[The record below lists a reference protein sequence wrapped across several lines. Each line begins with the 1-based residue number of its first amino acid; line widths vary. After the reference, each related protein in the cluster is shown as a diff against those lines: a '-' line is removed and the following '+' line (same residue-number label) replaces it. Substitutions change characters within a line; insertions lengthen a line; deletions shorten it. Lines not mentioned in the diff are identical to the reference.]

1 MDQSLEKIKVRQVE
15 SLKSKFKLFFEKH
28 ILEKEFFQNRIV
40 LWLLAL
46 NVIANVINWIA
57 IAIFIN
63 RLDGDIILHYNVYF
77 GVDSLGDWKKVFIL
91 PIIGIII
98 FVLNACLAA
107 YFFVKKERI
116 ASYVLLLASL
126 MVQISLIIAA
136 ASVMMINY

>member
-1 MDQSLEKIKVRQVE
+1 MNQAYEKLNAKLLE
-15 SLKSKFKLFFEKH
+15 SLKNRFKLFFEKY
-28 ILEKEFFQNRIV
+28 ILEKEFFRSRII

-46 NVIANVINWIA
+46 NVLANVVDWAA

-77 GVDSLGDWKKVFIL
+77 GVDSMGDWKRVFIL
-91 PIIGIII
+91 PIIGVIIL
-98 FVLNACLAA
+98 VLNAWLAA

-116 ASYVLLLASL
+116 ASYILMLASL